1 MYEVGNPVDVSP
13 VSRQS
18 SNKLCDK
25 RLSRPKWLAVAEQ
38 VWLRLAEMIDYKPH
52 LR

>member
-1 MYEVGNPVDVSP
+1 MVAMAAWSA
-13 VSRQS
+13 
-18 SNKLCDK
+18 
-25 RLSRPKWLAVAEQ
+25 LAVAEQ